1 MCIALIW
8 IAPSSNEGLEAWE
21 AFLRLRYRVII
32 ASNRDELL
40 HRTTSRATKWEASPH
55 VFAARDLVAGGTWLG
70 VAGDASTIVPA
81 KRWAVVTNVREPD
94 SNHSGARSRGTLAA
108 DFLETSGCRAADFC
122 RRIQLDAYGA
132 FNVLFG
138 DEYEVWYASNR
149 GDQKL
154 RRLNGGW
161 HCLSNGSIDS
171 PWPKCLRGL
180 ANFRA
185 AVRAR
190 FESGPEMLSSAL
202 LNDVLADATS
212 VQPATDTGCSLE
224 LERVFARVHV
234 PMIDLG
240 NGDYG
245 TRTST
250 VCLIHDDKSIFYRER
265 DLDPESRTWS
275 NRQHVFSIHTG
286 YNMT

>member
-8 IAPSSNEGLEAWE
+8 IAPSTNEGLEAWE
-21 AFLRLRYRVII
+21 VSLRLRYRVII

-55 VFAARDLVAGGTWLG
+55 VFAGRDLVAGGTWLG
-70 VAGDASTIVPA
+70 VAGDELILVPA
-81 KRWAVVTNVREPD
+81 KRWAVVTNVREPG
-94 SNHSGARSRGTLAA
+94 SSYSGARSRGALAA
-108 DFLETSGCRAADFC
+108 DFLGSSGCRAADFC

-138 DEYEVWYASNR
+138 DECDVWYASNR
-149 GDQKL
+149 GDRKP
-154 RRLNGGW
+154 RRLKGGW

-171 PWPKCLRGL
+171 LWPKCLRGL
-180 ANFRA
+180 DNFRS

-202 LNDVLADATS
+202 LNDVLADATT
-212 VQPATDTGCSLE
+212 VPPATDTGCSLE

-250 VCLIHDDKSIFYRER
+250 VCLIHDDGSFLYHER
-265 DLDPESRTWS
+265 DLDPESRTWTDQ
-275 NRQHVFSIHTG
+275 QHRFDAQC
-286 YNMT
+286 